1 MSGPKVV
8 RVVTREELVAQCEG
22 ALARLD
28 CCAQLWR
35 TELAAMGRLTDEHEQ
50 AMVQRREELKAALA
64 NDRFADVLR
73 QAAAEVG
80 FLEVDVDEQREKHV
94 QAKAREAG
102 RRTSAR
108 FTALEVA
115 RALKARGGSYDAL
128 LNELADVGSGRRSA
142 EEADNVL
149 SRAFAAMSPLVATGL
164 SESQRALAQR
174 LVAGES
180 DLSLQAWKT
189 QRAQQEERLAPIFQL
204 LGQVQALNGRR
215 SAEFEGRL
223 SDVLAMD
230 DGPRR
235 KLLIDSVMLDL
246 TAERAACQRLVRL
259 RREAELLSAEVDAVG
274 GESSALR
281 LAAQVNEASE
291 AESLEAAIAAAQAA
305 LDASR
310 RRRAADARRAAVLQG
325 LSSLGYTVTEGMATA
340 LAEGGRL
347 VVKKPDMAGYGVEVA
362 DGAEAERLQVRA
374 VALSKVRDTTKDH
387 DAETAWCSDFSHLRE
402 ALAAV
407 GTDVVVEKALPV
419 GKVPLRV
426 VEEADVVE
434 EQRRSPAPGLL
445 RSLPDGR

>member
-28 CCAQLWR
+28 RCAQLWR
-35 TELAAMGRLTDEHEQ
+35 IELAAMGRLTDEREQ

-94 QAKAREAG
+94 QAKAREAR

-115 RALKARGGSYDAL
+115 RALKARGDSYDAL

-149 SRAFAAMSPLVATGL
+149 SRAFAAMSPSVATGL

-180 DLSLQAWKT
+180 DLSMQAWKT

-235 KLLIDSVMLDL
+235 KLLIDGERPNCCQQKWMLSG
-246 TAERAACQRLVRL
+246 ASHRPSAWP
-259 RREAELLSAEVDAVG
+259 RR
-274 GESSALR
+274 
-281 LAAQVNEASE
+281 
-291 AESLEAAIAAAQAA
+291 
-305 LDASR
+305 
-310 RRRAADARRAAVLQG
+310 
-325 LSSLGYTVTEGMATA
+325 
-340 LAEGGRL
+340 
-347 VVKKPDMAGYGVEVA
+347 
-362 DGAEAERLQVRA
+362 
-374 VALSKVRDTTKDH
+374 
-387 DAETAWCSDFSHLRE
+387 
-402 ALAAV
+402 
-407 GTDVVVEKALPV
+407 
-419 GKVPLRV
+419 
-426 VEEADVVE
+426 
-434 EQRRSPAPGLL
+434 
-445 RSLPDGR
+445 